1 MFKRY
6 TEKAKRAIMIAQEE
20 AINLNH
26 DYIGTEH
33 ILIGLIKE
41 EEGVASQ
48 VLRQLGVNVDKV
60 VEEVERLVGKGEYQ
74 QVGEIAF
81 TPRAKKVLELASQ
94 EASQLKNNYIGTE
107 HILLGLIKEGSGVG
121 VRILADLGINLD
133 NVYSE
138 IMKVLMESGGAQGSP
153 SVPGKRITKTPAL
166 DEFGRDLIKLARE
179 DKLDPVI
186 GRSMEI
192 QRVIQILSRRKK
204 NNPCIIGEAGVG

>member
-6 TEKAKRAIMIAQEE
+6 TEKAKKAIMIAQEE

-48 VLRQLGVNVDKV
+48 VLRQLGVNIDKV
-60 VEEVERLVGKGEYQ
+60 VEELERLVGKGEYQ
-74 QVGEIAF
+74 QVGEISF
-81 TPRAKKVLELASQ
+81 TPRAKKILELASQ

-107 HILLGLIKEGSGVG
+107 HILLGLIKEGSGVA

-138 IMKVLMESGGAQGSP
+138 IMKVLMAVSYTHLRAHET
-153 SVPGKRITKTPAL
+153 VL
-166 DEFGRDLIKLARE
+166 DIVCRLL
-179 DKLDPVI
+179 L
-186 GRSMEI
+186 
-192 QRVIQILSRRKK
+192 
-204 NNPCIIGEAGVG
+204 

>member
-26 DYIGTEH
+26 EYIGTEH

-48 VLRQLGVNVDKV
+48 VLRQLGVNIDKV

-74 QVGEIAF
+74 QVGEISF
-81 TPRAKKVLELASQ
+81 TPRAKKILELASQ

-107 HILLGLIKEGSGVG
+107 HILLGLIKEGSGVA

-133 NVYSE
+133 LSLIHISE
-138 IMKVLMESGGAQGSP
+138 P
-153 SVPGKRITKTPAL
+153 TRRTPISYA
-166 DEFGRDLIKLARE
+166 
-179 DKLDPVI
+179 
-186 GRSMEI
+186 
-192 QRVIQILSRRKK
+192 
-204 NNPCIIGEAGVG
+204 

>member
-6 TEKAKRAIMIAQEE
+6 TEKAKKAIMIAQEE
-20 AINLNH
+20 AVNLNH

-33 ILIGLIKE
+33 ILIGLLKE

-48 VLRQLGVNVDKV
+48 VLKQLGVNVDKV

-74 QVGEIAF
+74 QVGEVTF

-107 HILLGLIKEGSGVG
+107 HILLGLIKEGSGVA
-121 VRILADLGINLD
+121 VRILTDLGISLD

-138 IMKVLMESGGAQGSP
+138 IMKVLMDSGAQSFP
-153 SVPGKRITKTPAL
+153 SAPGKKTTKTPAL
-166 DEFGRDLIKLARE
+166 DEFGRDLIK
-179 DKLDPVI
+179 
-186 GRSMEI
+186 
-192 QRVIQILSRRKK
+192 
-204 NNPCIIGEAGVG
+204 

>member
-6 TEKAKRAIMIAQEE
+6 TEKAKKAIMIAQEE

-48 VLRQLGVNVDKV
+48 VLRQLGANADKV

-81 TPRAKKVLELASQ
+81 TPRAKKSW
-94 EASQLKNNYIGTE
+94 N
-107 HILLGLIKEGSGVG
+107 
-121 VRILADLGINLD
+121 
-133 NVYSE
+133 
-138 IMKVLMESGGAQGSP
+138 
-153 SVPGKRITKTPAL
+153 
-166 DEFGRDLIKLARE
+166 
-179 DKLDPVI
+179 
-186 GRSMEI
+186 
-192 QRVIQILSRRKK
+192 
-204 NNPCIIGEAGVG
+204 